1 MLKTLVFSI
10 LLLAHPV
17 HVSLMSVEYSEK
29 QDVLNVFLK
38 VFSDDFL
45 LDYKLFSG
53 DTSEIDLNR
62 DSVAAQIVIL
72 KYLNEK
78 VQILADGKMLEIKI
92 MNFELSEDEIKI
104 DMVFRNIRR
113 SKSYT
118 VRNRIMTDLHK
129 DQSNLLIFRFGDY
142 EEGIKLTPEKTEFN
156 FRLK

>member
-10 LLLAHPV
+10 LLLVHPV